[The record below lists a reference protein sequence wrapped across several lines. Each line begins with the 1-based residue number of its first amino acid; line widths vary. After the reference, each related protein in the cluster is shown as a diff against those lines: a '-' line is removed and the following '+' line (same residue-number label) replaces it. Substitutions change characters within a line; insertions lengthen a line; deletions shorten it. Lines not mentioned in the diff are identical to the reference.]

1 MRIEYIQSFQIDKN
15 VTFTGAMV
23 AIEGTKAFMIQK
35 CGYILLTD
43 ITVINVLQC
52 KTVPEYL
59 YRILKSRKFLIG
71 SNIKESKEKEIEV
84 RPEFFMIDMTN
95 KCNLRCNY
103 CLRNLEQEENCIS
116 TEKLR
121 DIGKFI
127 TTYCD
132 EYKIA
137 NISVQAWG
145 GEPLLEKNK
154 IIALTKFITPQ
165 KTKVHY
171 SIETNATLLTNDVI
185 EELYKNHIGIGI
197 SIDGDRKCHDLQR
210 TFVSGKGSYDTVKKN
225 LLQAQRYYKN
235 KIGTITTITK
245 QTAVHIEKI
254 IEHLVLDLHISNIKL
269 NFVHA
274 STYTHGQNQCLNTQE
289 IADTELRILYKII
302 ELQERGYDVMKH
314 NIFIKLKNL
323 LFREYADI
331 CLSCGCCGGKK
342 MIVFDMDGNIY
353 PCELTDDA
361 SFVIGSIYK
370 KESLIEQIKM
380 TIDKDKAFFK
390 MKKAVECEKCYWKF
404 FCRGGCTV
412 RALSEKRQMEV
423 IDIDHIECAINQV
436 LYPALM
442 ELVLRKPHI
451 VNQMLGEDLLVDE

>member
-59 YRILKSRKFLIG
+59 YRILKSRKFLIS

-302 ELQERGYDVMKH
+302 ELQERGYDVMEH

-331 CLSCGCCGGKK
+331 CLSCGCCGGEK

-370 KESLIEQIKM
+370 KELLI
-380 TIDKDKAFFK
+380 
-390 MKKAVECEKCYWKF
+390 
-404 FCRGGCTV
+404 
-412 RALSEKRQMEV
+412 
-423 IDIDHIECAINQV
+423 
-436 LYPALM
+436 
-442 ELVLRKPHI
+442 
-451 VNQMLGEDLLVDE
+451 

>member
-302 ELQERGYDVMKH
+302 ELQERGYDVMEH

-323 LFREYADI
+323 LFREYTDI

-342 MIVFDMDGNIY
+342 
-353 PCELTDDA
+353 
-361 SFVIGSIYK
+361 
-370 KESLIEQIKM
+370 
-380 TIDKDKAFFK
+380 
-390 MKKAVECEKCYWKF
+390 
-404 FCRGGCTV
+404 
-412 RALSEKRQMEV
+412 
-423 IDIDHIECAINQV
+423 
-436 LYPALM
+436 
-442 ELVLRKPHI
+442 
-451 VNQMLGEDLLVDE
+451 

>member
-225 LLQAQRYYKN
+225 LLQAQKYSLQ
-235 KIGTITTITK
+235 GT
-245 QTAVHIEKI
+245 
-254 IEHLVLDLHISNIKL
+254 
-269 NFVHA
+269 
-274 STYTHGQNQCLNTQE
+274 TQGNGL
-289 IADTELRILYKII
+289 T
-302 ELQERGYDVMKH
+302 
-314 NIFIKLKNL
+314 
-323 LFREYADI
+323 
-331 CLSCGCCGGKK
+331 GG
-342 MIVFDMDGNIY
+342 V
-353 PCELTDDA
+353 PP
-361 SFVIGSIYK
+361 
-370 KESLIEQIKM
+370 
-380 TIDKDKAFFK
+380 
-390 MKKAVECEKCYWKF
+390 
-404 FCRGGCTV
+404 V
-412 RALSEKRQMEV
+412 RFSM
-423 IDIDHIECAINQV
+423 
-436 LYPALM
+436 
-442 ELVLRKPHI
+442 
-451 VNQMLGEDLLVDE
+451 